1 MSTIKGNIIMK
12 NQTIRNTSNILIK
25 TLRMILHYKK
35 YIFLILIILNSVIS
49 LLPYISILLSQKL
62 INLIQLKQSSISTLV
77 QIGIIYVM
85 TKILNTL
92 LVNINSFTNQ
102 YYSEYLFLMLNKL
115 FLNKCNKLNYSD
127 YENAKTYD
135 MLQRAEQN
143 IGVKT
148 LALINDVLLLFS
160 NIISFIVSLIIL
172 SNWHDWVLIGF
183 IILPFISYKYFISI
197 NNYEQKIV
205 MERTDSERKSWYLT
219 FLMIKDYYIKEVR
232 TFGLTNYL
240 MKQYCV
246 LKEIIFNQN
255 ISIYK

>member
-25 TLRMILHYKK
+25 TLKMILHYKK

-102 YYSEYLFLMLNKL
+102 YYSEYLF
-115 FLNKCNKLNYSD
+115 F
-127 YENAKTYD
+127 
-135 MLQRAEQN
+135 
-143 IGVKT
+143 
-148 LALINDVLLLFS
+148 
-160 NIISFIVSLIIL
+160 
-172 SNWHDWVLIGF
+172 
-183 IILPFISYKYFISI
+183 
-197 NNYEQKIV
+197 
-205 MERTDSERKSWYLT
+205 
-219 FLMIKDYYIKEVR
+219 
-232 TFGLTNYL
+232 
-240 MKQYCV
+240 
-246 LKEIIFNQN
+246 
-255 ISIYK
+255 